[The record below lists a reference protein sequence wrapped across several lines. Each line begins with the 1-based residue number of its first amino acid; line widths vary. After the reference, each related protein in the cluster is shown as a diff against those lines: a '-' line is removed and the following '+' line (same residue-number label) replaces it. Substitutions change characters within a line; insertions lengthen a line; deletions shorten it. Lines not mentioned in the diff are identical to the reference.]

1 MDGRPAG
8 TRWETFHTFGD
19 AVTYYAASNDCATD
33 GAACST
39 GTARHGRGVLQSEV
53 GLLLRRDVTLRPLLI
68 GEMPQVR
75 GAADQRLACLST
87 TSMRRPYSSSS
98 PAKATRPSARS
109 GWNPSATSDCCDRWS
124 CGPTRAA
131 AVSAGNWSKRS
142 SGMRARC
149 GMDQLVLLTQTA
161 EPFFATRGYAVI
173 AREAAPAAV
182 RRSAEFRSICPA
194 SAICMT
200 RQLRAMP

>member
-1 MDGRPAG
+1 MQP
-8 TRWETFHTFGD
+8 
-19 AVTYYAASNDCATD
+19 
-33 GAACST
+33 

-75 GAADQRLACLST
+75 ALLTSASLPVDDLDEASIHFIVAGEGDEAIGAIGLESFGSVGLLR
-87 TSMRRPYSSSS
+87 SMVVRPD
-98 PAKATRPSARS
+98 ARGS
-109 GWNPSATSDCCDRWS
+109 GIGGQLVEALERH
-124 CGPTRAA
+124 
-131 AVSAGNWSKRS
+131 
-142 SGMRARC
+142 AREI